1 MNKYQINL
9 INRGTI
15 SFKSNNGDEKID
27 FDDKL
32 IVYQN
37 ENYNIAGYK
46 IVFKNQNI
54 DYINYHSKKYT
65 NKDDQVIVDFDFN
78 DFDAKLIISFKNG
91 LVDDCTIPISAVLSD
106 KSAFD
111 EKEKQLKYKE
121 LVKAVS
127 LVINPGLNLINV
139 FWKKSNP
146 SVTKCILRVCYISD
160 SEVEYLVLDKEVKG
174 EYYSLTG
181 LAYGK
186 YSVIL
191 EEYIDDTLLISIKSE
206 IILNDYLNNKLEEIK
221 KTTMAISRN
230 AGGNTVIIR

>member
-1 MNKYQINL
+1 MNIYQINL

-27 FDDKL
+27 FDNKL
-32 IVYQN
+32 VIYQN
-37 ENYNIAGYK
+37 ENYNIVGYK
-46 IVFKNQNI
+46 IIFNNPNI
-54 DYINYHSKKYT
+54 DYINYCSKRYI

-78 DFDAKLIISFKNG
+78 NFDTKLIISFKNG

-106 KSAFD
+106 KSVFD

-121 LVKAVS
+121 LVKAAS
-127 LVINPGLNLINV
+127 LVINPGLNLINI
-139 FWKKSNP
+139 FWKKTNP
-146 SVTKCILRVCYISD
+146 NITKYILKVCFISD
-160 SEVEYLVLDKEVKG
+160 SEVDYLVLDKEVKG

-191 EEYIDDTLLISIKSE
+191 EEYIDDALLISIKSE
-206 IILNDYLNNKLEEIK
+206 IILIDYLNNKLEEIK
-221 KTTMAISRN
+221 KATMAISKR
-230 AGGNTVIIR
+230 I